1 LSVFDEV
8 KKALE
13 AVIAPDL
20 QQVKANVQLI
30 YGKLDNLE
38 KMNELRFKQIDQRF
52 DDLIERLDL
61 KHKIDDLQRRVA
73 QQEKAN

>member
-1 LSVFDEV
+1 LSIFDEV

-13 AVIAPDL
+13 TFIAPDL
-20 QQVKANVQLI
+20 QQVKADVKVIN
-30 YGKLDNLE
+30 GKLDNME

-73 QQEKAN
+73 QQEVKQ